1 LEQGSNSTG
10 TAFQITWNNTRENLY
25 CFKRPENGVSLLF
38 FGRQVNEF
46 TSCQGYFFKPTL
58 YCRLNAKACFGQ
70 GKKKLG
76 LANGIPFANPSV
88 M

>member
-1 LEQGSNSTG
+1 M
-10 TAFQITWNNTRENLY
+10 
-25 CFKRPENGVSLLF
+25 LF

-58 YCRLNAKACFGQ
+58 YCRLNAKACFSR